1 MGNIIEKK
9 QKQLSRAVLNYR
21 AYAYQ
26 LPYDFSEFLILNT
39 GNESYD
45 TAEFKAEMPFSQ
57 EYIIYMLMRE
67 VIAIPRRSS
76 RPEEIVEEWLTGD
89 EAVYGG
95 CFCRNFTGGPLDI
108 DTKCLNGKIPSGDHE
123 LLVLLIR
130 INSAFNR
137 EEATLS
143 TPTEED
149 IDRVTREFQKK
160 LTEVNC
166 RGPEEV
172 EIISWCEK
180 AVSTVSSYR
189 KWLLREYVRVTLYK
203 RIKGFMLYL
212 VYMGRFGGLLRDRV
226 KRLLYID
233 NLEISKNRLEDLR
246 YDTVF
251 KVCAESN
258 YKKLNYVVIDT
269 EIASATNKLLV
280 TLGKKEF
287 TGEMER
293 KYQEVFRIRER
304 LVRIHKTT
312 YYALL
317 RRQDSEEAYY
327 EASAVVS
334 RCESWI
340 TADMPETRRLLCQT
354 NLLMTVRNEFFKY
367 KDNGARDESTHLER

>member
-1 MGNIIEKK
+1 
-9 QKQLSRAVLNYR
+9 
-21 AYAYQ
+21 
-26 LPYDFSEFLILNT
+26 
-39 GNESYD
+39 
-45 TAEFKAEMPFSQ
+45 MPFSQ

-67 VIAIPRRSS
+67 VIERRSS
-76 RPEEIVEEWLTGD
+76 RPEKIVEEWLTGD

-143 TPTEED
+143 TEED

-160 LTEVNC
+160 LTEVKYSC
-166 RGPEEV
+166 RVYVPEDV

-203 RIKGFMLYL
+203 RIKRFMPYL
-212 VYMGRFGGLLRDRV
+212 VYKHVGRFGRSLRDRV
-226 KRLLYID
+226 KMLKKID
-233 NLEISKNRLEDLR
+233 NPEIDENRLEDLR

-269 EIASATNKLLV
+269 EIASAANKLLV
-280 TLGKKEF
+280 TLGEKEF
-287 TGEMER
+287 RVSREMER

-304 LVRIHKTT
+304 LVSIQKRT

-317 RRQDSEEAYY
+317 IERDREEAYY

-334 RCESWI
+334 RCERWI

-354 NLLMTVRNEFFKY
+354 NLLMTVRNEFFEY
-367 KDNGARDESTHLER
+367 KDNGARSSITAGSKVFTRGRPQINVICKYYMCMNLGAAIPRAGSNLV